1 MAGTEVSNQT
11 SIKPDSFGN
20 RSLWQLINGTGVLRP
35 KELVSRELTRNGK
48 KILEGLSFYKKP
60 VTIAG
65 EQLKGKR
72 LSKLHKDLV
81 QKISQYLGL
90 EELQSWELFSS
101 FLSNDYRGSQKNLQQ
116 ILSNERHTQA
126 LVYKIRD
133 YYYTER
139 LYLLQCVKVVIN
151 FWQDD
156 DHPYKDE
163 LEQFMRRLTTDGDIM
178 AKLLDQFKGCI
189 KEQLPTWET
198 NGTMMTERQAHVW
211 AHQNLLEQCELLEI
225 LVIFLKD
232 IEINT
237 DQAINLVEMFKRHGF
252 GRHQKYKHILED
264 PAEPFI
270 KKIGHLEMLILL
282 ETLDLEMV
290 HGCTHLGSFDGHCI
304 LKDPNSFKRL
314 DEVIQT
320 LGSDPSHGPL
330 LLSWVAIRM
339 VYPTATDN
347 AITRKMGNSAL
358 ALRVFDVLYEIL
370 NTEPFTSKTSFVS
383 SVAHYVVYNMLVNLL
398 SAFDEG
404 SLGGEREIQVLY
416 ANICKL
422 LKQEFVSEDFWN
434 KGLEEGLGS
443 VFHSSRLKFPL
454 DFGSLVRFST
464 SLASS
469 GIDSARKI
477 VEVWRKLPCYT
488 EFLDRNAV
496 SDINQTKDPL
506 IWQLA
511 RNKIPYPGG
520 NHTTHSVIWLML
532 TQIIDETC
540 FWTLVAYS
548 NSILQLNIWEN
559 VIIKL
564 LPYFVGMVSP
574 MQVSRVTLIVEMVS
588 AVLGAY
594 PKAVEEL
601 DQIIE
606 CLYQLIHRFANFNP
620 PPLDLMTA
628 CIQCLTS
635 VAKKHP
641 TKVWHNMK
649 QTGMVPYLTENVDNL
664 AEVLSGQGLSVGL
677 YGAILAGY
685 ECNQGRYSVTVAFL
699 DFISCFI
706 KPFFA
711 EERENDLMAPILYFL
726 REVFPVFQKWRY
738 YSSAK
743 RETIGQKCLDIFHKI
758 LTFLTGNRKK
768 KSNRPHLQ
776 EVCVYSLLFTE
787 AGRSLLDLI
796 AMGADTIEMALI
808 QQGSFVEA
816 GTGVEMIQ
824 LVQMSFSVLNRLLL
838 LKSPDQPLSPV
849 ESALSSQPAGRQ
861 TQHIVATIAGYIYHK
876 HNPRLPALACLL
888 LKRLALVSR
897 MSILACL
904 GGDAETIRDMYL
916 SRLYAV
922 TEDLRLKVVILEL
935 LSVCVEAQPGLIE
948 IFLNV
953 QPAETASGTDAS
965 ATRASK
971 KDLSLGKTS
980 CLQTVLDLMD
990 AKKQGEYMCPPDL
1003 LCACMDFIHAL
1014 WAGLRDTAMSVLRA
1028 RTNFWLSV
1036 CAPLTRDLPS
1046 PGEEDEMQ
1054 IAVPYQVRTI
1064 AFVLRILSE
1073 EIYTVTSAKLDS
1085 KLKKVLADVSDANRW
1100 KYWSG
1105 YVRDCVVSQAERTE
1119 PELPGD
1125 NLADHPTLQLLMA
1138 WKNFV
1143 ITITKLKVDELKV
1156 NNSLKE
1162 VIMVDLMEGVQA
1174 LVSGDLSVLNIKLAQ
1189 IASAFLFNLIKQWT
1203 SSLSN
1208 QTRMIKELQ
1217 AAVVHTLSNSKTLIP
1232 PIQVGLL
1239 GSVTAIIQHSRLNS
1253 VTDMSP
1259 DKYLSVVLPT
1269 TCAVLL
1275 QSTRQLPSPRDLVDK
1290 KDSQG
1295 ELAAGNIRLK
1305 MQIVTCCLL
1314 EELILQCDRSE
1325 MWLPVLQEHF
1335 ILPTLMASMEVF
1347 IKGKQAVHYV
1357 QTVFLLL
1364 LTIAKYDKGAEAL
1377 TMSGVT
1383 QHTCLSMIS
1392 LYQDSDLFSKPGA
1405 PARKDVTELQQNSRA
1420 SWHGIYCICVDLY
1433 ATVLS
1438 ALKYSFLEDALH
1450 FVGAHQDRM
1459 QQCLELSRITLTPGA
1474 LYEAEKTCDF
1484 IHKLSHF
1491 AREWRL
1497 HLPDSL
1503 IKLQTSMIYMSQS
1516 FIAFLMR
1523 PRYLQHILE
1532 QHSGQKGQTRE
1543 RTSTSPKQPRLQA
1556 QSSMEDIDAPSS
1568 QLLHTQHR
1576 MLTILGMSFSSLR
1589 QFTPDLLEI
1598 LYEQSVDYS
1607 EYEPFLAMGFSAPSV
1622 DQDSTPSFGT
1632 LTTCVRDVC
1641 VKFLTKLEPKSG
1653 SSPQRSTSPVNNIN
1667 QVISKS
1673 LVLYVMENA
1682 LYIIMSQATRYL
1694 RDPHLV
1700 STDKQ
1705 LLKRELGT
1713 EMNYFL
1719 KELERYLRKGTP
1731 VSPNTSS
1738 TTLSPRTAHSG
1749 GPLLG
1754 RSISQ
1759 TSFAISQETEFFRF
1773 VREILATST
1782 ETLLLLLWSIQV
1794 PAIEILSSSLS
1805 IHSNTYNKD

>member
-1 MAGTEVSNQT
+1 MAGTGVSNQPT
-11 SIKPDSFGN
+11 VKPDSFGN

-48 KILEGLSFYKKP
+48 KILDGLSFYKKP
-60 VTIAG
+60 VTVAG
-65 EQLKGKR
+65 EQLKGKK

-81 QKISQYLGL
+81 QKISQFLGV

-101 FLSNDYRGSQKNLQQ
+101 FLSNDYRGSQKNLQH
-116 ILSNERHTQA
+116 ILNNERHTQA

-133 YYYTER
+133 YYFTER

-163 LEQFMRRLTTDGDIM
+163 LEQFMRRLTTDGNIM
-178 AKLLDQFKGCI
+178 EKILDQFKGCI

-232 IEINT
+232 LEINT

-264 PAEPFI
+264 QAEPFI
-270 KKIGHLEMLILL
+270 KRIGHLEMLILL
-282 ETLDLEMV
+282 EALDLEMV
-290 HGCTHLGSFDGHCI
+290 HGCTHLGNFDGHCI
-304 LKDPNSFKRL
+304 LKDPSSFKRL

-339 VYPTATDN
+339 VYPTVTDN
-347 AITRKMGNSAL
+347 SLTRKMGNSAL

-370 NTEPFTSKTSFVS
+370 NTEPFSSKTSFVS
-383 SVAHYVVYNMLVNLL
+383 SVAHYIVYNMLVNLL

-404 SLGGEREIQVLY
+404 SLGGEREIKVLY

-422 LKQEFVSEDFWN
+422 LKQEFVAEDFWN
-434 KGLEEGLGS
+434 KGLEEGLGC

-454 DFGSLVRFST
+454 DFGSLVRLST
-464 SLASS
+464 SLACS
-469 GIDSARKI
+469 GMDSARKI
-477 VEVWRKLPCYT
+477 VEFWRKLPCYT
-488 EFLDRNAV
+488 EFLDRNSV

-520 NHTTHSVIWLML
+520 SFKIDAGTLGQCLPMAGKRDDSESPIIQWDVEYNGWELLLCEIEML
-532 TQIIDETC
+532 LQQIS
-540 FWTLVAYS
+540 LGA
-548 NSILQLNIWEN
+548 
-559 VIIKL
+559 
-564 LPYFVGMVSP
+564 GMVSP
-574 MQVSRVTLIVEMVS
+574 MQVSRVTLIVEMVG

-594 PKAVEEL
+594 PKAMEEL
-601 DQIIE
+601 DQVIE
-606 CLYQLIHRFANFNP
+606 CLYQLIHRFASFNP
-620 PPLDLMTA
+620 PPLDLMTS

-664 AEVLSGQGLSVGL
+664 AEVLSGQGLSAGL

-685 ECNQGRYSVTVAFL
+685 ECNQGRYPVTMAFL

-711 EERENDLMAPILYFL
+711 EGREGDLMAPILYFL

-743 RETIGQKCLDIFHKI
+743 RETIGQKCLDIFHQI
-758 LTFLTGNRKK
+758 LTFLTENRK

-787 AGRSLLDLI
+787 AGRSLLELI

-808 QQGSFVEA
+808 QQGSFEA
-816 GTGVEMIQ
+816 AGSGAEMIQ

-861 TQHIVATIAGYIYHK
+861 TQHIVATIASYIYHK

-916 SRLYAV
+916 SRLQAV

-953 QPAETASGTDAS
+953 QPAEAMTASGTDAS
-965 ATRASK
+965 ATSANK

-990 AKKQGEYMCPPDL
+990 VKKQGEYMCPPDL

-1014 WAGLRDTAMSVLRA
+1014 WAGLRDTAMSVLRTRA
-1028 RTNFWLSV
+1028 NFWLSV

-1046 PGEEDEMQ
+1046 PGEDDESQ

-1073 EIYTVTSAKLDS
+1073 EIYTVTRYGIHRHSTKLDG

-1105 YVRDCVVSQAERTE
+1105 YVRDCVVTQAEKSE
-1119 PELPGD
+1119 SQSPAD

-1143 ITITKLKVDELKV
+1143 ITITKLRVEELKV
-1156 NNSLKE
+1156 NNSLRE

-1174 LVSGDLSVLNIKLAQ
+1174 LVSGDFSVLNVKLAQ
-1189 IASAFLFNLIKQWT
+1189 ISSAFLFNLIKQWT

-1217 AAVVHTLSNSKTLIP
+1217 AAIVHTLSNSKTLIP

-1239 GSVTAIIQHSRLNS
+1239 GSITAIIQHVRLNS
-1253 VTDMSP
+1253 VVDMSP
-1259 DKYLSVVLPT
+1259 DKYLSVILPT
-1269 TCAVLL
+1269 TCSVLL
-1275 QSTRQLPSPRDLVDK
+1275 QSTRQLPSPKHLVEQ
-1290 KDSQG
+1290 KDTQG

-1325 MWLPVLQEHF
+1325 MWLPILKEHF

-1377 TMSGVT
+1377 AMSGVT

-1405 PARKDVTELQQNSRA
+1405 PPRDVAELHQNVRA
-1420 SWHGIYCICVDLY
+1420 TWHGIYCICVDLY

-1484 IHKLSHF
+1484 IHQLSHF

-1497 HLPDSL
+1497 HLSDSL
-1503 IKLQTSMIYMSQS
+1503 IKLQTSMIYMSQA

-1523 PRYLQHILE
+1523 PRYLQHVLE
-1532 QHSGQKGQTRE
+1532 QQNGQKGQTRE

-1556 QSSMEDIDAPSS
+1556 QSSMEDIDSPSS

-1576 MLTILGMSFSSLR
+1576 MLTILGMSFSCLR

-1598 LYEQSVDYS
+1598 LYEQSMDYS
-1607 EYEPFLAMGFSAPSV
+1607 EYEPFLALGFSAPSV

-1641 VKFLTKLEPKSG
+1641 VRFLTKLEPKPG
-1653 SSPQRSTSPVNNIN
+1653 SSPQRSTSPVSGIT

-1738 TTLSPRTAHSG
+1738 TSLSPRTAQSG

-1773 VREILATST
+1773 VREYVT
-1782 ETLLLLLWSIQV
+1782 QV
-1794 PAIEILSSSLS
+1794 L
-1805 IHSNTYNKD
+1805 K